1 LSQAPPDNWLDRVR
15 TAVSR
20 PFTAGNLSDYGLCPR
35 KFFLSQFAAPDQQ
48 RALGRVRAL
57 HGAVRAALT
66 AADKMGGPAAV
77 GLEWLRDEF
86 RRAFDGSACADSL
99 EEEQTQRLGLR
110 MLAEFHAR
118 QQATDCELLGA
129 DVRFQE
135 AVEDLEF
142 VAVADR
148 LERHP
153 EAGLVV
159 ARYDVRR
166 DPLGPQRIPRDLSL
180 GLLVVLAEARHGER
194 PLARVYGLH
203 KDKVYE
209 ARFDDAAVTRV
220 AQRALFLAR
229 SIRADTD
236 FAPATGDH
244 CRWCRV
250 RAECS
255 AWLDRRRSLLGPG
268 GC

>member
-1 LSQAPPDNWLDRVR
+1 MSQAPPDNWLERVR
-15 TAVSR
+15 RAVSR

-57 HGAVRAALT
+57 HGAVRAALI

-77 GLEWLRDEF
+77 SLEWLRDEF

-99 EEEQTQRLGLR
+99 EEEQTRRLGLR
-110 MLAEFHAR
+110 MLGEFHAR
-118 QQATDCELLGA
+118 QQAANCELLGS

-135 AVEDLEF
+135 AIEDLDF

-153 EAGLVV
+153 QTGLIV

-166 DPLGPQRIPRDLSL
+166 DALGPQRIPRDLSL
-180 GLLVVLAEARHGER
+180 GLLVVLAEAHHAER

-203 KDKVYE
+203 KDRVHE
-209 ARFDDAAVTRV
+209 ARLDDAAASRV

-229 SIRADTD
+229 SIRADTE
-236 FAPATGDH
+236 FTPATGDH

-250 RAECS
+250 RSECS
-255 AWLDRRRSLLGPG
+255 AWRDRRRSLLRPG